1 MKGLT
6 NPQRVKRLAA
16 AALPACVALLASTGL
31 ATAQIYGP
39 PQTQTYA
46 PARLLQK
53 VGIDQKMG
61 ALAASPLPQLDTL
74 KKTFSFEKIPAKKL
88 LPEADEARHLALRM
102 RPTDP
107 EIKKHVEEVT
117 VVLDV
122 ASGFVV
128 RAQTIDPDGDR
139 IVLSFTN
146 PKINTGLKDAE
157 LELHVPAGVTVTRP
171 LEGK

>member
-1 MKGLT
+1 MRIDDKE
-6 NPQRVKRLAA
+6 VK
-16 AALPACVALLASTGL
+16 LL
-31 ATAQIYGP
+31 YP
-39 PQTQTYA
+39 K
-46 PARLLQK
+46 QK
-53 VGIDQKMG
+53 VMEVYAIDQKMG
-61 ALAASPLPQLDTL
+61 ALAASPLPHLDTL
-74 KKTFSFEKIPAKKL
+74 KKTFSFEKVPARQL
-88 LPEADEARHLALRM
+88 LPEADEAKHLALRM

-107 EIKKHVEEVT
+107 EIKKHVDEVT

-146 PKINTGLKDAE
+146 PKINTGLKDGE